1 MAAGGVMVVYLSHL
15 SVAERREGG
24 GGFRDILEEGIETP
38 EKGIRTQ
45 PKGQHWLSLTS
56 GEAAA
61 LHSGQSVLV
70 VWKDKRM

>member
-38 EKGIRTQ
+38 GKGIRTE
-45 PKGQHWLSLTS
+45 PDGSRD
-56 GEAAA
+56 A
-61 LHSGQSVLV
+61 VY
-70 VWKDKRM
+70 